1 MKSSFV
7 LEKKIIQILNRYIF
21 IFLNKNHFAFKLNE
35 DVYMKQLTAL
45 FLSVTILIGCTEKQ
59 NQNQSVNSKE
69 ITMLK
74 EEIAKFVP
82 VEINYDKN
90 LLSDREQLVLEK
102 LYQASKLVDTIYLA
116 QVYSKNYQIKNELIS
131 KIKEAKNPEAKLK
144 PELELELFNIMFGP
158 FNRLEENKPFIG
170 TAKKPLGANF
180 YPEDMTKEEFENWIK
195 KHPEDEKSFTSEFT
209 VIRRQKGNL
218 VAIPYGEYYKE
229 PLTKMSNLLKEAAGF
244 TENES
249 LKKYLLSR
257 ADAFLS
263 NDYYQSDMD
272 WMDLNKH
279 NIEIVIGPY
288 EVYEDGLF
296 NYKASFESFV
306 TIKDPV
312 ETKKLEVFG
321 KYLNDIEN
329 NLPLDNKHKN
339 FSRGSESPII
349 VANEVF
355 TAGDTKAGVQTLA
368 FNLPNDERV
377 RQAKG
382 SKKVMLK
389 NVHEAKFEKL
399 LMPIAQIV
407 LDPDQLKYVTFD
419 AFFNHTLMHEMSHG
433 VGPGFITINGR
444 QTEVK
449 KELKETYST
458 IEECKADILGMY
470 NNIFM
475 IEKGVYPK
483 EMEKQTFVTF
493 LAGAFR
499 SMRFGTNEAHGGGNA
514 IIYNYLLE
522 KGGYVYDDKNHKVSV
537 NFEKIYPALKEL
549 ANLILTIQAE
559 GNYQGAKDLIAKYA
573 VNSPSIEILRKK
585 LVNLPVDIRPVFE
598 IEKESK

>member
-1 MKSSFV
+1 MKN
-7 LEKKIIQILNRYIF
+7 LF
-21 IFLNKNHFAFKLNE
+21 IVAI
-35 DVYMKQLTAL
+35 
-45 FLSVTILIGCTEKQ
+45 SILILSCSEKQ
-59 NQNQSVNSKE
+59 NQTAEESQVEN
-69 ITMLK
+69 LK
-74 EEIAKFVP
+74 QKIAKFVP
-82 VEINYDKN
+82 VEITYDEN
-90 LLSDREQLVLEK
+90 LLSDREKVVLEK
-102 LYQASKLVDTIYLA
+102 LYQASKLIDTIFLD
-116 QVYSKNYQIKNELIS
+116 QVYSKNYGIKNELEKKTDEVS
-131 KIKEAKNPEAKLK
+131 KLQ
-144 PELELELFNIMFGP
+144 LQLFNIMFGP
-158 FNRLEENKPFIG
+158 FDRLEDDEPFIQRILWIG
-170 TAKKPLGANF
+170 TDKKPLGANF
-180 YPEDMTKEEFENWIK
+180 YPENMTKEEFEDWIK
-195 KHPEDEKSFTSEFT
+195 QNPQDEKSFTSEFT
-209 VIRRQKGNL
+209 VIRRQNGKL
-218 VAIPYGEYYKE
+218 AALPYSEYYKE
-229 PLTKMSNLLKEAAGF
+229 PLTKISNLLKDAA
-244 TENES
+244 EYADNPS

-272 WMDLNKH
+272 WMDLKDH
-279 NIEIVIGPY
+279 NIEVVIGPY
-288 EVYEDGLF
+288 EVYEDGMF

-312 ETKKLEVFG
+312 ETKKLEVFA
-321 KYLNDIEN
+321 KYLNDIEK
-329 NLPLDNKHKN
+329 NLPLDDKHKN
-339 FSRGSESPII
+339 YQRGSESPIV

-377 RQAKG
+377 RKAKG

-389 NVHEAKFEKL
+389 NVHEAKFAKL
-399 LMPIAQIV
+399 LKPISELV
-407 LDPDQLKYVTFD
+407 LEPELIQYVTFD

-433 VGPGFITINGR
+433 VGPGFITINGK

-483 EMEKQTFVTF
+483 EMEKHVWVTF

-499 SMRFGTNEAHGGGNA
+499 SMRFGIGEAHGGGNA

-522 KGGYVYDDKNHKVSV
+522 KGAYVYNDKNQKVSV

-549 ANLILTIQAE
+549 CNLILTIQAE

-573 VNSPSIEILRKK
+573 VNSSSIETLRKK
-585 LVNLPVDIRPVFE
+585 LEKLPVDIKPVFE
-598 IEKESK
+598 IEEKIK

>member
-1 MKSSFV
+1 MKITFLILVAS
-7 LEKKIIQILNRYIF
+7 LIII
-21 IFLNKNHFAFKLNE
+21 
-35 DVYMKQLTAL
+35 
-45 FLSVTILIGCTEKQ
+45 SCTEKQ
-59 NQNQSVNSKE
+59 NETPQNDNKE
-69 ITMLK
+69 ISMLK
-74 EEIAKFVP
+74 EEIAKFIP
-82 VEINYDKN
+82 VEIKYDKN
-90 LLSDREQLVLEK
+90 ILTDREKIVLDKLV
-102 LYQASKLVDTIYLA
+102 QASMLIDTIYLG
-116 QVYSKNYQIKNELIS
+116 QVYAKNYDIKNELLKKTDEIS
-131 KIKEAKNPEAKLK
+131 KLQ
-144 PELELELFNIMFGP
+144 LELFDIMFGP
-158 FNRLEENKPFIG
+158 FNRLEDDKPFIG
-170 TAKKPLGANF
+170 TDKKPLGANF
-180 YPEDMTKEEFENWIK
+180 YPSDMTNEEFENWIK
-195 KHPEDEKSFTSEFT
+195 QHPQDEKLFTSELT
-209 VIRRQKGNL
+209 VIRRQNGKL
-218 VAIPYGEYYKE
+218 VAIPYSEYYKE
-229 PLTKMSNLLKEAAGF
+229 PLTKISNLLKEAA
-244 TENES
+244 EYADNPS

-257 ADAFLS
+257 AAAFLS

-272 WMDLNKH
+272 WMDLKNH
-279 NIEIVIGPY
+279 SIEVIIGPY

-312 ETKKLEVFG
+312 ETKKLEVFA
-321 KYLNDIEN
+321 KYLSDIEK
-329 NLPLDNKHKN
+329 NLPLDDKHKN
-339 FSRGSESPII
+339 YQRGSESPIV

-377 RQAKG
+377 RKAKG

-399 LMPIAQIV
+399 LKPIAEIV
-407 LDPDQLKYVTFD
+407 LDPSELQYVTFD

-483 EMEKQTFVTF
+483 EMEKQTWVTF

-499 SMRFGTNEAHGGGNA
+499 SMRFGISEAHGGGNA
-514 IIYNYLLE
+514 IIYNYLLG
-522 KGGYVYDDKNHKVSV
+522 KGAYVYDEKNQKVSV
-537 NFEKIYPALKEL
+537 NFEKIFPALKEL

-573 VNSPSIEILRKK
+573 VSSPSMQVLTKK
-585 LVNLPVDIRPVFE
+585 LESLPVDIKPVFE
-598 IEKESK
+598 IE

>member
-1 MKSSFV
+1 MKITFLILVAS
-7 LEKKIIQILNRYIF
+7 LIII
-21 IFLNKNHFAFKLNE
+21 
-35 DVYMKQLTAL
+35 
-45 FLSVTILIGCTEKQ
+45 SCTEKQ
-59 NQNQSVNSKE
+59 NETPQNDNKE
-69 ITMLK
+69 ISMLK
-74 EEIAKFVP
+74 EEIAKFIP
-82 VEINYDKN
+82 VEIKYDKN
-90 LLSDREQLVLEK
+90 ILTDREKIVLDKLV
-102 LYQASKLVDTIYLA
+102 QASMLIDTIYLG
-116 QVYSKNYQIKNELIS
+116 QVYAKNYEIKNELLKKTDEIS
-131 KIKEAKNPEAKLK
+131 KLQ
-144 PELELELFNIMFGP
+144 LELFDIMFGP
-158 FNRLEENKPFIG
+158 FNRLEDDKPFIG
-170 TAKKPLGANF
+170 TDKKPLGANF
-180 YPEDMTKEEFENWIK
+180 YPADMTKEEFENWIK
-195 KHPEDEKSFTSEFT
+195 QHPQDEKLFTSELT
-209 VIRRQKGNL
+209 VIRRQNGKL
-218 VAIPYGEYYKE
+218 VAIPYSEYYKE
-229 PLTKMSNLLKEAAGF
+229 PLTKISNLLKEAA
-244 TENES
+244 EYADNPS

-257 ADAFLS
+257 AAAFLS

-272 WMDLNKH
+272 WMDLKNH
-279 NIEIVIGPY
+279 NIEVIIGPY

-312 ETKKLEVFG
+312 ETKKLEVFA
-321 KYLNDIEN
+321 KYLSDIEK
-329 NLPLDNKHKN
+329 NLPLDDKHKN
-339 FSRGSESPII
+339 YQRGSESPIV

-377 RQAKG
+377 RKAKG

-399 LMPIAQIV
+399 LKPIAEIV
-407 LDPDQLKYVTFD
+407 LDPSELQYVTFD

-483 EMEKQTFVTF
+483 EMEKQTWVTF

-499 SMRFGTNEAHGGGNA
+499 SMRFGISEAHGGGNA
-514 IIYNYLLE
+514 IIYNYLLG
-522 KGGYVYDDKNHKVSV
+522 KGAYVYDEKNQKVSV
-537 NFEKIYPALKEL
+537 NFEKIFPALKEL

-573 VNSPSIEILRKK
+573 VSSPSMQVLTKK
-585 LVNLPVDIRPVFE
+585 LESLPVDIKPVFE
-598 IEKESK
+598 IEKELK